1 MADENEGISC
11 RHKTVAAIFVAV
23 PVCSGGLQTGHYP
36 HNMRKVR
43 QFGGTKTK
51 VDLGGEVKGVALQ
64 FSYAF

>member
-1 MADENEGISC
+1 
-11 RHKTVAAIFVAV
+11 
-23 PVCSGGLQTGHYP
+23 
-36 HNMRKVR
+36 MRKVR